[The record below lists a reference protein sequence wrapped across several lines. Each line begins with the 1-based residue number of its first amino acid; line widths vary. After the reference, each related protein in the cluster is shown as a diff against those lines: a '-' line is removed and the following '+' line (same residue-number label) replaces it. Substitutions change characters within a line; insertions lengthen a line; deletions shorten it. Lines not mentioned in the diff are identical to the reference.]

1 MLNLNAI
8 NALKVSALRAVIAAH
23 FAQKIA
29 SKIDLLETVST
40 ALKEPIQ

>member
-29 SKIDLLETVST
+29 SKIDLLEIVST